1 MKKQL
6 VELMLVILILLV
18 STNAVSQETD
28 PCTVYGTVRDENGMA
43 VAGAIITV
51 ENVNTEEKSSIGEET
66 ITNSP
71 ITITTDSD
79 GIYIFELIN
88 LKSGYSHGD
97 EIVVT
102 AERNGMIGSESTIV
116 DNGTWGA
123 NVDITLVNDGK
134 PKEKDEW
141 YASLSDPL
149 TFLLLLALIIAI
161 IIILIL
167 LKRRKGSEPEGSLIG
182 EPAMREEA
190 SEEEVMRG
198 SEPED
203 SQIEATVAREETS
216 NEAYE
221 EEQEPDRESSLVE
234 EAVAYECPECG
245 HEIKEEDT
253 RCSNCGVA
261 FEETE
266 D

>member
-6 VELMLVILILLV
+6 VELMLVMLILLV
-18 STNAVSQETD
+18 STNTVAQETD
-28 PCTVYGTVRDENGMA
+28 PCTIYGTVRGENGIAM
-43 VAGAIITV
+43 AGAMITV
-51 ENVNTEEKSSIGEET
+51 ENVNTNEKSSVGDET
-66 ITNSP
+66 ITDSP
-71 ITITTDSD
+71 LTVTTDSD

-102 AERNGMIGSESTIV
+102 AERDGIIASESTIV

-123 NVDITLVNDGK
+123 NVDITLVTNGE
-134 PKEKDEW
+134 PKDKDEW

-167 LKRRKGSEPEGSLIG
+167 LKRRKGLEPESSLIE
-182 EPAMREEA
+182 EPAMREKPLEK
-190 SEEEVMRG
+190 EVME
-198 SEPED
+198 EPESEA
-203 SQIEATVAREETS
+203 SQIETPVARVVTS
-216 NEAYE
+216 NEVAE
-221 EEQEPDRESSLVE
+221 EEQEPDSESSLAE
-234 EAVAYECPECG
+234 ETLSYECPECG

-253 RCSNCGVA
+253 SCANCGVSFA
-261 FEETE
+261 EPE